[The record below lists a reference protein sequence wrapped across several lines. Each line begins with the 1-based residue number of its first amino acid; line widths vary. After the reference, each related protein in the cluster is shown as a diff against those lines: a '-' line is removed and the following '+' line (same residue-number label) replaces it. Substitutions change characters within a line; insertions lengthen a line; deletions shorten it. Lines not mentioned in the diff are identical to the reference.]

1 MDAVKFLNSRRRT
14 CDSYPGC
21 NGCELKGKPC
31 PGSVTY
37 NPISATQYERVKP
50 KENVVKKERAEKE
63 MDAVKFVEERSRM
76 YESCAAY

>member
-31 PGSVTY
+31 PGYVTY
-37 NPISATQYERVKP
+37 APFLLHSMRELNLMKMR
-50 KENVVKKERAEKE
+50 
-63 MDAVKFVEERSRM
+63 
-76 YESCAAY
+76 